1 MKKNIN
7 EETREKLAKE
17 LEKQR
22 QMEEETDIDILWLKP
37 FAYVLTFL
45 VVVSVLI
52 CFYFGW

>member
-7 EETREKLAKE
+7 EETRERLAKE
-17 LEKQR
+17 LEEQR

-52 CFYFGW
+52 CFYFG